1 MLTQRDFALSIDGV
15 AIDAEI
21 DRLCKQ
27 GADGVAMAGR
37 LSRRINCTV
46 DWEKLG
52 QDGARYR
59 HMASRGEAVVF
70 WDDLEGNRVIKLRGR
85 PENGYETT
93 GFGCILGRNKHGQI
107 ELQPGTLAQ
116 AVIRESL
123 CWEQFGFGC
132 AVEEVVREK
141 VTGDDIGLVLSQR
154 WIRPAN
160 TGSRTTLQQEI
171 NIWMTERGWKPL
183 TNQRDVSIS
192 LRGEAWQRD
201 GIGAFD
207 VNETNFIRNEEDGL
221 LYPIDLIAWPMPE

>member
-1 MLTQRDFALSIDGV
+1 MLIQREFALAIDGV
-15 AIDAEI
+15 AVDAEI

-37 LSRRINCTV
+37 LSRRVNCTV
-46 DWEKLG
+46 DWESLG
-52 QDGARYR
+52 PDGARYR

-70 WDDLEGNRVIKLRGR
+70 WDDLEKDRVIKLRGR

-93 GFGCILGRNKHGQI
+93 GFGCILGRHRNGQI

-123 CWEQFGFGC
+123 CWDQFGFGC
-132 AVEEVVREK
+132 DVEAVIGE
-141 VTGDDIGLVLSQR
+141 DIGLVLSQR
-154 WIRPAN
+154 WIRPAHA
-160 TGSRTTLQQEI
+160 GSRASSQKEI
-171 NIWMTERGWKPL
+171 KTWMKERGWEPL
-183 TNQRDVSIS
+183 MNRRDVSIS

-207 VNETNFIRNEEDGL
+207 VNETNFIRSEEDGL
-221 LYPIDLIAWPMPE
+221 LYPIDLIVWPMPE